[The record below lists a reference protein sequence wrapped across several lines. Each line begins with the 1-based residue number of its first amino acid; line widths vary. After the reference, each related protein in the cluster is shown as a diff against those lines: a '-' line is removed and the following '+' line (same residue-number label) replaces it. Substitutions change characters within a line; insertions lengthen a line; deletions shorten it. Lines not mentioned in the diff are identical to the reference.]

1 MQALQSRTSLMMMGL
16 LAATLSISAC
26 QKSADSD
33 STDSPDAT
41 TEAPAVPMSAE
52 PAEPHDTVVTG
63 SVDEPTA
70 TDPNASEVAN
80 DTVATVE
87 TGAAAQ
93 MSYACTPA
101 LKLDVTYN
109 ADAKN
114 VTVNTDQGSVSLD
127 EIGEGSYE
135 AAKSL
140 DGGEGLT
147 QWRVA
152 DDHHESGVLRVSMG
166 GGDKVTAYECK
177 AGSQ

>member
-16 LAATLSISAC
+16 LAATLSVSAC
-26 QKSADSD
+26 QKSADSESQSSKD
-33 STDSPDAT
+33 TT
-41 TEAPAVPMSAE
+41 TEEPAVPMSAE
-52 PAEPHDTVVTG
+52 PAEPHDTVVTE
-63 SVDEPTA
+63 SVDEP

-114 VTVNTDQGSVSLD
+114 VIVNTDQGSVSLD

-177 AGSQ
+177 AGGQ